1 MAHTNAASHSD
12 RGLDPDHLSQ
22 KFMESAC
29 QYYTVA
35 RFAMH
40 AKLMPVLGNL
50 FHHAVEMALK
60 TGLANRRKLSDLKAM
75 GHNLM
80 KLWGAFRVTAIKMS
94 DPVRS
99 FE

>member
-50 FHHAVEMALK
+50 FHAARPRLDNDGPITDAHVGRQP
-60 TGLANRRKLSDLKAM
+60 TPGDPNSDQDCGRPSLS
-75 GHNLM
+75 
-80 KLWGAFRVTAIKMS
+80 V
-94 DPVRS
+94 PVG
-99 FE
+99 